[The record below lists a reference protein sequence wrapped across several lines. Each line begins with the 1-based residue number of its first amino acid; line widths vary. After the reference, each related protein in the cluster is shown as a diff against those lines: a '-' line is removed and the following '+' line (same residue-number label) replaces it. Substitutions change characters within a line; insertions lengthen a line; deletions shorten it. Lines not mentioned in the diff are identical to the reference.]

1 MARPP
6 KVTARDLTIRLMAN
20 GPSSAADLAASLRV
34 DRSTI
39 TRTLSELGP
48 NLVSLGATRRTRYAL
63 RRHIRDLD
71 PTWPVYRINVAGR
84 AQSWGTLEILHR
96 AWRVT
101 WPGTTPAWVDRFSDP
116 EGIWE
121 GFPFFLGDIRPQGF
135 LGRAVARQ
143 IARSHLLP
151 EDPRHWSDDD
161 TLVFLATAGTDQPG
175 DLVLG
180 DDCLRRALTLQL
192 SPAPETILTPDQ
204 APSRYPELAIRAA
217 NDPPPG
223 SSAGGEQPKFSA
235 ILQTPEPCH
244 VLVKFSPPMDQQT
257 GRRWADL
264 LAMEYHALTIL
275 AEAGLA
281 QPASRLIDAGGR
293 RFLEAP
299 RFDRTPQGGRIG
311 IVSLEALHGSAIGG
325 LPRDWTDRLL
335 DLERAGLVDAAAVQT
350 TRRLQAFGEL
360 IGNTD
365 MHPGNLSFRLTDGL
379 PFELAPAYDMLPML
393 WSPGPQGEL
402 MERTFAPQPPVP
414 AAAEAWR
421 QMLDP
426 AREFWN
432 RVAADERIS
441 REFTATAR
449 TAGETLARLAG
460 RFG

>member
-6 KVTARDLTIRLMAN
+6 KITARDLSIRLMAN

-39 TRTLSELGP
+39 TRTLGDLGP
-48 NLVSLGATRRTRYAL
+48 HLVSLGATRRARYAL
-63 RRHIRDLD
+63 RRNIRDLNS
-71 PTWPVYRINVAGR
+71 TWPVYRIDAAGQAR
-84 AQSWGTLEILHR
+84 HWGTLEILHR
-96 AWRVT
+96 AWRMT
-101 WPGTTPAWVDRFSDP
+101 WPGQPPAWADRFSDP

-143 IARSHLLP
+143 LARSHLLP
-151 EDPRHWSDDD
+151 EDPRHWGDDE
-161 TLVFLATAGTDQPG
+161 TLIFLATAEPDLPG
-175 DLVLG
+175 DLVVG
-180 DDCLRRALTLQL
+180 DDCLRRALSLQL
-192 SPAPETILTPDQ
+192 TPAPETLLTPDQ
-204 APSRYPELAIRAA
+204 APARYPELATRAA

-223 SSAGGEQPKFSA
+223 SSAGGEQPKFPA
-235 ILQTPEPCH
+235 ILETPERRH

-264 LAMEYHALTIL
+264 LAMECHALAIL
-275 AEAGLA
+275 AEAGLTA
-281 QPASRLIDAGGR
+281 PGHRLLDAGGR

-299 RFDRTPQGGRIG
+299 RFDRTPQGGRRG

-325 LPRDWTDRLL
+325 PPRDWTDRLL

-350 TRRLQAFGEL
+350 ARCLQAFGEL

-365 MHPGNLSFRLTDGL
+365 MHAGNLSFHLTDAL

-393 WSPGPQGEL
+393 WAPGPQGEL
-402 MERTFAPQPPVP
+402 MERAFAPQPPVP

-421 QMLDP
+421 QMLEP

-441 REFTATAR
+441 RESTAAAR
-449 TAGETLARLAG
+449 TAGATLARLAG
-460 RFG
+460 RY